1 MGLMKQNY
9 TNFTRQT
16 VKLLTVAASIVLA
29 LVPTAASASSMRHT
43 SDESRA
49 FDAAAKEFHVPKS
62 VLMATSYNLT
72 RWETHAGQMSADG
85 GYGPMDLR
93 TSQPAED
100 GRGDPARPIPAN
112 ATSQHGDDTL
122 SRAAQ
127 LLGTSTT
134 DVQNDVTQNI
144 RGGAAV
150 LADKAKQLGGGKLPQ
165 KTSDWYKA
173 VAAFS
178 GSDATNADAFAD
190 DVFST
195 AKSGAADTTSDGQ
208 AMSVP
213 ADSGATTKN
222 APQKN
227 TNGVEC
233 PSDLNCRFVPAGYA
247 ANSSDPTDYGN
258 YDNANRP
265 QDMQI
270 KYIVIHDTE
279 GSYDSAIAH
288 FQDTSS
294 YVSAHYV
301 IRSSDG
307 AVTQMVPTKDVAWH
321 AGDWYM
327 NMHSIGIEHEGVAAA
342 GSTWYTEAMYKSSA
356 ELVRYLAKKYNIPL
370 DRQHILGHDNIPG
383 LTDASLV
390 ANHWDPG
397 PYWDW
402 NHYMDLV
409 QGKQA
414 GTNARE
420 QASQAKNNNKNSSTG
435 NVVTISPTMSA
446 NKQTVQS
453 CDDANVCSDL
463 TAPSNFVYLRTASNA
478 NAPLLA
484 DKELHPDGSHGTTK
498 IDDWSAKATTGQKY
512 VLAGR
517 DGDWTAIWFGNQRG
531 WFYNPASAPTASFSR
546 SQGQVFKLK
555 SSVAQAKI
563 YGAAYPEAS
572 AYPAGVHSPL
582 QTQPA
587 YTIYGGQ
594 QYVSDGIV
602 PTDYFY
608 DYTVNSSAPYD
619 HQVFTGQDKFI
630 KFQYNQRVMFIRASD
645 VVMQ

>member
-1 MGLMKQNY
+1 MKQVHINL
-9 TNFTRQT
+9 TRRSVEFVT
-16 VKLLTVAASIVLA
+16 LAASAVLA
-29 LVPTAASASSMRHT
+29 LMPTAASAASLRHT
-43 SDESRA
+43 GDEARA
-49 FDAAAKEFHVPKS
+49 FEAAAKEFHVPKS

-93 TSQPAED
+93 TSQPIED
-100 GRGDPARPIPAN
+100 GRGDPARPVNTN
-112 ATSQHGDDTL
+112 ATTQHGDDTL
-122 SRAAQ
+122 NRAAQ
-127 LLGTSTT
+127 LLGISTK
-134 DVQNDVTQNI
+134 DLQSDATQNI

-150 LADKAKQLGGGKLPQ
+150 LADKAKQLNNGKLP
-165 KTSDWYKA
+165 TNTADWYRA

-178 GSDATNADAFAD
+178 GSDANNAASFAN

-195 AKSGAADTTSDGQ
+195 AKNGATDTTTDGQ
-208 AMSVP
+208 TLSVP
-213 ADSGATTKN
+213 SDSSASAQQAQPLN
-222 APQKN
+222 RD
-227 TNGVEC
+227 GVEC
-233 PSDLNCRFVPAGYA
+233 PSGLDCRFVSAGYS
-247 ANSSDPTDYGN
+247 ANSADKTDYGN

-265 QDMQI
+265 HDMQI

-288 FQDTSS
+288 FQDTTSK
-294 YVSAHYV
+294 VSAHYV

-321 AGDWYM
+321 AGDWYV
-327 NMHSIGIEHEGVAAA
+327 NMHSIGIEHEGFAST

-356 ELVRYLAKKYNIPL
+356 QLVRYLAKKYSIPL

-383 LTDASLV
+383 TTDASLV
-390 ANHWDPG
+390 TNHDDPG

-409 QGKQA
+409 QGKQS
-414 GTNARE
+414 GGNARE
-420 QASQAKNNNKNSSTG
+420 QASQARNNNRHSG
-435 NVVTISPTMSA
+435 NGSVVTISPAMSS
-446 NKQTVQS
+446 NKQTVQT
-453 CDDANVCSDL
+453 CDDSGVCTDL
-463 TAPSNFVYLRTASNA
+463 TAPSNFVYLRTAARA

-484 DKELHPDGSHGTTK
+484 DKELHKDGSHGTTR
-498 IDDWSAKATTGQKY
+498 IDDWSAKASTGQKY

-531 WFYNPASAPTASFSR
+531 WFYNPASAPTASFSSSR
-546 SQGQVFKLK
+546 GQVFALK
-555 SSVAQAKI
+555 PGVAQAKI

-582 QTQPA
+582 QQQLA

-594 QYVSDGIV
+594 QYVADCVV
-602 PTDYFY
+602 PTDFFY
-608 DYTVNSSAPYD
+608 DYTVDSSAPYD
-619 HQVFTGQDKFI
+619 HQVFTGQDQFI

-645 VVMQ
+645 VVVQ